1 MTQSST
7 DQPSQIERLS
17 STSARQR
24 EKSTHVGA
32 SGNRIANSD
41 LVFLEGV
48 LPGSDANRLNEL
60 SIGEQTS
67 NCFEKLEAV
76 LAARGLGLSDV
87 LKLTVHLTDPA
98 NRDAVDNVYSDRF
111 DGEYPPRTTIGVCSL
126 PADASVQFDVIAA
139 EE

>member
-1 MTQSST
+1 MIQPIT
-7 DQPSQIERLS
+7 DRSSQIERLS
-17 STSARQR
+17 STSVRQR
-24 EKSTHVGA
+24 EKSTHFGA
-32 SGNRIANSD
+32 LGNRTGNSD

-48 LPGSDANRLNEL
+48 LPGTDASTLNDL
-60 SIGEQTS
+60 SIEEQTS

-76 LAARGLGLSDV
+76 LAARGLELSDV

-98 NRDAVDNVYSDRF
+98 NRDAVDDVYSDRF